1 VKLEAGDGGQPTNQ
15 GNYIILESRENRD
28 GTANR
33 ILGLFVISV
42 YVCVCVCVC
51 VCITQLLWYSFS
63 KPIICVTWLTV

>member
-1 VKLEAGDGGQPTNQ
+1 MKLEAGDGGQPTNQ

-42 YVCVCVCVC
+42 CVCVCVC
-51 VCITQLLWYSFS
+51 VLHSSCGILLVNQLF
-63 KPIICVTWLTV
+63 V

>member
-1 VKLEAGDGGQPTNQ
+1 MKLEAGDGGQPTNQ

-51 VCITQLLWYSFS
+51 VYYTAPVVFF
-63 KPIICVTWLTV
+63 